1 MRNKFLTIVL
11 FCCMLYN
18 IKQCCSHL
26 DQHSHLHLP
35 LALLK
40 LHKKSDY
47 KLKCRFCST
56 VGSANSQPETGAQN
70 KFHRKPRVMLLV
82 ELETMVIRRFVIT
95 EMAPGQALATR
106 KIDTRLDAS
115 ID

>member
-1 MRNKFLTIVL
+1 MRNIFLTIVL

-18 IKQCCSHL
+18 IVQCCSHL

-47 KLKCRFCST
+47 KLKCRFCSP
-56 VGSANSQPETGAQN
+56 VGSANSQPETWSSKQISQ
-70 KFHRKPRVMLLV
+70 
-82 ELETMVIRRFVIT
+82 ETQGYVVI
-95 EMAPGQALATR
+95 
-106 KIDTRLDAS
+106 
-115 ID
+115 

>member
-82 ELETMVIRRFVIT
+82 ELETMVIQRF
-95 EMAPGQALATR
+95 L
-106 KIDTRLDAS
+106 S
-115 ID
+115 